1 MWALWMMWGLGGGS
15 RCQGGG
21 SSRRLDRSR
30 GGPRRRVWEFG
41 VSCFVCVFEMVIGGG
56 GGINGTYNSR
66 EMDLGFGVRNVWSM
80 NQRMA
85 VCKVPT
91 TSM

>member
-1 MWALWMMWGLGGGS
+1 MCALGMRWGFGGGS

-21 SSRRLDRSR
+21 SSRRLNHSR
-30 GGPRRRVWEFG
+30 GGPRRRIFG
-41 VSCFVCVFEMVIGGG
+41 FRVSRFVCVFEMVIGGK
-56 GGINGTYNSR
+56 IEGTYNSR
-66 EMDLGFGVRNVWSM
+66 EMDLGFGARNVWSM

-85 VCKVPT
+85 VCRVPT

>member
-56 GGINGTYNSR
+56 
-66 EMDLGFGVRNVWSM
+66 E
-80 NQRMA
+80 
-85 VCKVPT
+85 
-91 TSM
+91 